1 MNTSNRD
8 ITECSLLEPNK
19 VASYLIRNGWERG
32 DQLGGKAYIWHKTS
46 AVENLQILLPLKP
59 EISDFSYR
67 MYELVEVVSVEEG
80 RPVSEVLSSLASESE
95 LAKKNN
101 QELLSIALSYIGSQ
115 SSSRAPAKSL
125 GVLLQTLQDL
135 FDSLGQLE
143 HGAPTERGVIP
154 KDVTNCTSLSLIG
167 TFKGSFGVRLAAS
180 SAAEQAN
187 LLEQPL
193 AVRTFGRLLSLLNTT
208 DKRETQKLAEL
219 LISAKKRVVSNYKKF
234 LISVAASNADLRFEW
249 GSLTPNNGGM
259 AWLSYESAVT
269 TIGLIGELI
278 DEVPEEYEILGVL
291 VGLDVDGRT
300 FKIIELE
307 DQNKI
312 YRGNIAPT
320 FNKEA
325 LEVPKIYWALLQENL
340 KLNSTTGE
348 AKIQYTLMAVRPPE
362 PKEKAL
368 IPEPP
373 IY

>member
-8 ITECSLLEPNK
+8 ITACSLLEPNK
-19 VASYLIRNGWERG
+19 VASYLIQNGWERG
-32 DQLGGKAYIWHKTS
+32 DQLGDKAYIWHKTS

-101 QELLSIALSYIGSQ
+101 HELLSIALSYIGSQ

-234 LISVAASNADLRFEW
+234 LISVAASNANLRFEW

-320 FNKEA
+320 FNKEV

-368 IPEPP
+368 PPEPP